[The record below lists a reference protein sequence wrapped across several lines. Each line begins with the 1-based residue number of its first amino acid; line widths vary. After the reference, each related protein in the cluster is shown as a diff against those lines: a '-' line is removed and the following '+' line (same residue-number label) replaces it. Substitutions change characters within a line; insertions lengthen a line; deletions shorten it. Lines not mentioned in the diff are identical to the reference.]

1 MSMTSPKIF
10 FAGATGALGSRLV
23 PLLVERGYDVVAM
36 TRSPG
41 KVDALRAAGAEPVVA
56 DGLDR
61 DDVFA
66 AVARAAPDVVLHQMT
81 GLADVTSFKDFDE
94 ALAATNRLRIEGT
107 GILLEAARAA
117 GARVIAQSYGQWR
130 YAGPG
135 PLHTEDEPLEP
146 DPPAAMTRTAGAVRH
161 LESAVTAAAG
171 TVLRYGFFYGPGT
184 GFEHMLGMPLIGA
197 GTGVWSF
204 IHTDDAATAAL
215 AAIERGAPG
224 VYNVADDT
232 PVPIGEWLPRLAPE
246 PPLRLSEADALPVA
260 GEAMVHLHTRIQ
272 GLSNAKARRELDWAP
287 ARAGIYDGFL
297 AAR

>member
-23 PLLVERGYDVVAM
+23 PLLVERGYDVVGM

-41 KVDALRAAGAEPVVA
+41 KAEALRAAGVEPVVA

-61 DDVFA
+61 A
-66 AVARAAPDVVLHQMT
+66 AVLAAVRLAAPDVVLHQMT
-81 GLADVTSFKDFDE
+81 DLADVTSFADFDG

-107 GILLEAARAA
+107 DIMLEAARAA
-117 GARVIAQSYGQWR
+117 GARLIAQSYGQWR
-130 YAGPG
+130 YDGPG
-135 PLHTEDEPLEP
+135 PLHTEDERLEP
-146 DPPAAMTRTAGAVRH
+146 DPPPSMARTAAAVRH
-161 LESAVTAAAG
+161 LESSVTAAAG

-184 GFEHMLGMPLIGA
+184 GFEYMLGMPLIGD

-204 IHTDDAATAAL
+204 IHTDDAAGATLAAL
-215 AAIERGAPG
+215 ERGAPG

-232 PVPIGEWLPRLAPE
+232 PVPLGEWLPRLAPE
-246 PPLRLSEADALPVA
+246 PPVRLSEAEGVPVA
-260 GEAMVHLHTRIQ
+260 GEAMVHLHTRIH

-287 ARAGIYDGFL
+287 AHASVFDGFL
-297 AAR
+297 AAH